1 MPTTPVKEL
10 AMDELDKILRDA
22 YEAAEPDTK
31 PATGVVAEALAFYG
45 LSVICDLSEYTDPED
60 IEQARLKI
68 IEINRAMSQL
78 FKEKN

>member
-1 MPTTPVKEL
+1 
-10 AMDELDKILRDA
+10 MDELDKILRDA
-22 YEAAEPDTK
+22 YEAAEPRTRSVQS
-31 PATGVVAEALAFYG
+31 VVLRALAFYG

-78 FKEKN
+78 FKEQS